1 MNQPQIWDE
10 TVKKYIEMLIL
21 PSDPAFPL
29 WNRENFIFRK
39 KTKWNYIDSCMILA
53 VIRLYKLLG
62 DKRLLDY
69 VAKFTNCYVD
79 ENGDIPTMNS
89 LDYNLDNVNGGR
101 NLLWLYKKTNQKK
114 YLLAAGKI
122 INQLE
127 NQPRLKCGN
136 FWHKAIYPNQIWLD
150 GTYMAFPFM
159 AEYAVSYDKLKL
171 ISDIISQL
179 ENIRKLMKDEK
190 TGLYFHGFDETRST
204 VWADSSSGLSKNFW
218 LRSIGWLCA
227 ALADLCEILPE
238 CDVFRDM
245 LTKLLTSLFVYA
257 NEDGT
262 FFQLPALRTLK
273 GNYPETSGTLLF
285 AYSAIKAYRLK
296 IVGESIKSAGIK
308 AFSSVMKKYIG
319 EEENGLPTLE
329 NICLTAGLGMGRDG
343 SAEYYLSEKITQND
357 AKGIAPLLMA
367 YTQIKELNKI

>member
-1 MNQPQIWDE
+1 MNHPKIWDE

-39 KTKWNYIDSCMILA
+39 KTKWNYIDGCMISA
-53 VIRLYKLLG
+53 VIRLYELLG

-69 VAKFTNCYVD
+69 AVRFTDCYVD
-79 ENGDIPTMNS
+79 ESGDIPSMNL

-101 NLLWLYKKTNQKK
+101 NLLWLYKKTDYKK
-114 YLLAAGKI
+114 YLLAAEKI
-122 INQLE
+122 MDQLR
-127 NQPRLKCGN
+127 NQPRLQCGN
-136 FWHKAIYPNQIWLD
+136 FWHKAVYPNQIWLD

-159 AEYAVSYDKLKL
+159 AEYAVSQDKPKL
-171 ISDIISQL
+171 ISYIISQL
-179 ENIRKLMKDEK
+179 ENIRRLMKDEK
-190 TGLYFHGFDETRST
+190 TGLYFHGFDETRSS

-218 LRSIGWLCA
+218 LRSMGWLCT

-238 CDVFRDM
+238 CDDLRDM
-245 LTKLLTSLFVYA
+245 LAKLLTSLSVYA
-257 NEDGT
+257 NEDGML
-262 FFQLPALRTLK
+262 FQLPALRALK

-285 AYSAIKAYRLK
+285 AYSAIKAYRLNV
-296 IVGESIKSAGIK
+296 IGENIKSAGIK
-308 AFSSVMKKYIG
+308 AFSAVMEKYIS
-319 EEENGLPTLE
+319 ESENGLPILE

-343 SAEYYLSEKITQND
+343 SVEYYLSEKITQND

-367 YTQIKELNKI
+367 YTQIKELNQI

>member
-1 MNQPQIWDE
+1 MNHPQIWDE

-39 KTKWNYIDSCMILA
+39 KTKWNYIDGCMILA

-69 VAKFTNCYVD
+69 AVRFTDCYVD
-79 ENGDIPTMNS
+79 ESGDIPSMNL

-101 NLLWLYKKTNQKK
+101 NLLWLYKKTNRKK

-122 INQLE
+122 MDQIE
-127 NQPRLKCGN
+127 NQPRLQCGN
-136 FWHKAIYPNQIWLD
+136 FWHKAVYPNQIWLD

-159 AEYAVSYDKLKL
+159 AEYAVSQDKPEL

-179 ENIRKLMKDEK
+179 ENIRRLMKDEK
-190 TGLYFHGFDETRST
+190 TGLYFHGFDETRSS
-204 VWADSSSGLSKNFW
+204 VWADVSSGLSKNFW
-218 LRSIGWLCA
+218 LRSMGWLCA

-238 CDVFRDM
+238 YDVFRDM
-245 LTKLLTSLFVYA
+245 LAKLLMSLSVYT
-257 NEDGT
+257 NEDGML
-262 FFQLPALRTLK
+262 FQLPALRALK

-285 AYSAIKAYRLK
+285 AYSAIKAYRLN

-308 AFSSVMKKYIG
+308 AFSAVMEKYISEG
-319 EEENGLPTLE
+319 ENGLPILE

-367 YTQIKELNKI
+367 YTQIKELNQI

>member
-1 MNQPQIWDE
+1 
-10 TVKKYIEMLIL
+10 
-21 PSDPAFPL
+21 
-29 WNRENFIFRK
+29 
-39 KTKWNYIDSCMILA
+39 MISA
-53 VIRLYKLLG
+53 VIRLYELLG
-62 DKRLLDY
+62 DKRLSDY
-69 VAKFTNCYVD
+69 AICFTDCYVD
-79 ENGDIPTMNS
+79 ESGDIPSMNL

-101 NLLWLYKKTNQKK
+101 NLLWLYKKTDQKK

-159 AEYAVSYDKLKL
+159 AEYAVSYDKPEL

-190 TGLYFHGFDETRST
+190 TGLYFHGFDETRSA

-238 CDVFRDM
+238 YDDLYDM
-245 LTKLLTSLFVYA
+245 LAKLLTSLSVYA
-257 NEDGT
+257 NEDGML
-262 FFQLPALRTLK
+262 FQLPALRTLK

>member
-1 MNQPQIWDE
+1 MNHPQIWDE

-39 KTKWNYIDSCMILA
+39 KTKWNYIDGCMISA
-53 VIRLYKLLG
+53 VIRLYELLG
-62 DKRLLDY
+62 DKRLFDY
-69 VAKFTNCYVD
+69 AVGFTDCYVD
-79 ENGDIPTMNS
+79 ESGDIPSINL

-101 NLLWLYKKTNQKK
+101 NLLWLYKKTNRKK
-114 YLLAAGKI
+114 YFLATEKI
-122 INQLE
+122 MNQLE
-127 NQPRLKCGN
+127 NQPRLQHGN
-136 FWHKAIYPNQIWLD
+136 FWHKAVYPNQIWLD

-159 AEYAVSYDKLKL
+159 TEYAVSQDKPEL

-179 ENIRKLMKDEK
+179 ENIRRLMKDEK
-190 TGLYFHGFDETRST
+190 TGLYFHGFDETRSS
-204 VWADSSSGLSKNFW
+204 VWANNSSGLSKNFW
-218 LRSIGWLCA
+218 LRSMGWLCA

-238 CDVFRDM
+238 YDDFRDM
-245 LTKLLTSLFVYA
+245 LAKLLTSLSVYT
-257 NEDGT
+257 NEDGML
-262 FFQLPALRTLK
+262 FQLPALRTLK

-285 AYSAIKAYRLK
+285 SYSAIKAYRLN
-296 IVGESIKSAGIK
+296 IVGENIKSAGIK
-308 AFSSVMKKYIG
+308 AFSTVMEKYIS
-319 EEENGLPTLE
+319 EDENGLPILE

-367 YTQIKELNKI
+367 YTQIKELNQI

>member
-1 MNQPQIWDE
+1 MNHPQLWDE

-39 KTKWNYIDSCMILA
+39 KTKWNYIDGCMISAL
-53 VIRLYKLLG
+53 IRLYELLG

-69 VAKFTNCYVD
+69 AVRFTDCYVN
-79 ENGDIPTMNS
+79 ESGDIPSMNL

-101 NLLWLYKKTNQKK
+101 NLLWLYKKNDRKK
-114 YLLAAGKI
+114 YLLAAEKI

-127 NQPRLKCGN
+127 NQPRLQCGN
-136 FWHKAIYPNQIWLD
+136 FWHKAVYPNQIWLD

-159 AEYAVSYDKLKL
+159 AEYAASQDKPEL

-179 ENIRKLMKDEK
+179 ENIRRLMKDEK
-190 TGLYFHGFDETRST
+190 TGLYFHGFDETRSS
-204 VWADSSSGLSKNFW
+204 VWADSSSGLSKNLW
-218 LRSIGWLCA
+218 LRSMGWLCA

-245 LTKLLTSLFVYA
+245 LAKLLTSLSVYA
-257 NEDGT
+257 NEDGML
-262 FFQLPALRTLK
+262 FQLPALRTLK

-285 AYSAIKAYRLK
+285 AYSAIKAYRLN
-296 IVGESIKSAGIK
+296 IVGENIKSAGIK
-308 AFSSVMKKYIG
+308 AFSAVMEKYISKD
-319 EEENGLPTLE
+319 ENGLPILE

-367 YTQIKELNKI
+367 YTQIKELNQI